1 MWFAILVTSKS
12 GNHIVHNYH
21 TMVENDTLINQDSAH
36 IIVLFVVLFWLLNLL
51 ILRNVSMKLLKR
63 ED

>member
-12 GNHIVHNYH
+12 GNHIVHDYH

-36 IIVLFVVLFWLLNLL
+36 IIVFFWSFLVV
-51 ILRNVSMKLLKR
+51 KLANFKKC
-63 ED
+63 EYETT

>member
-1 MWFAILVTSKS
+1 MWFAILVPSKS

-36 IIVLFVVLFWLLNLL
+36 IIVFFCPFLVV
-51 ILRNVSMKLLKR
+51 KLANFKKC
-63 ED
+63 EYETT

>member
-1 MWFAILVTSKS
+1 MWCVILVSLRS
-12 GNHIVHNYH
+12 ENHIFHNYH
-21 TMVENDTLINQDSAH
+21 TMIENDTLINEDGAH
-36 IIVLFVVLFWLLNLL
+36 KVFLL